1 MKTTKLVQLLLL
13 TFFLFTIL
21 FGAETLTLLA
31 EESEIFLSTST
42 IRPGDLVQVKVKAP
56 PETKVR
62 AIFLGVKKQLLYY
75 DTNTFIGILA
85 ASYYTKPGTYPLAME
100 IIQEQGN
107 TTAMYQIEVTE
118 REFPE
123 DRIRVPEATRKA
135 ILTDKNVE
143 SDTKTAQEVRQKAQ
157 LEPVL
162 PMWREPFI
170 WPLKGRLTTG
180 FGLIRYVNNIENG
193 RHSGLDI
200 AAPSGTP
207 VAAINDGRVVFA
219 QKLYQTGLT
228 VIVYHG
234 LDVYSTYGHLS
245 AYKVKEGDL
254 VTKGSIVGLVGATG
268 LATGPHLHL
277 TLRVGDVCVDPYLFL
292 DQNPGWAF

>member
-1 MKTTKLVQLLLL
+1 MKTKKLIRLISL
-13 TFFLFTIL
+13 TLFLFTII
-21 FGAETLTLLA
+21 FGAEAFTLLA
-31 EESEIFLSTST
+31 DDSEILLSTST
-42 IRPGDLVQVKVKAP
+42 IRPGDMVQIKVKAP
-56 PETKVR
+56 PETKIR
-62 AIFLGVKKQLLYY
+62 AIFLGVKKQLLFYGA
-75 DTNTFIGILA
+75 NTYIGMLA

-118 REFPE
+118 RQFPE
-123 DRIRVPEATRKA
+123 DRIKVPEATRKA
-135 ILTDKNVE
+135 ILTDQNIE
-143 SDTKTAQEVRQKAQ
+143 SDTKTAQAVRQKAQ
-157 LEPVL
+157 IEPAL

-170 WPLKGRLTTG
+170 WPLKGRLTTD
-180 FGLIRYVNNIENG
+180 FGLIRYVNDIENG

-207 VAAINDGRVVFA
+207 VAAINDGRVVLV

-245 AYKVKEGDL
+245 AFKVKEGDL
-254 VTKGSIVGLVGATG
+254 VTKGSVIGLVGATG

-292 DQNPGWAF
+292 DKNPGWEF